1 MDRAAP
7 RPQTTPL
14 LLAVGLAHAG
24 GVVAY
29 LPLVTLL
36 LPMRV
41 EALAHLAK
49 IDLLTAAVLVGGV
62 TASVSNI
69 LFGWL
74 SDLSVARGG
83 GRRPWVVAGLIAL
96 AASYPALVL
105 ARNPVELVAA
115 VALAQ
120 AAINAVLA
128 PLFAIIAEEVPAARK
143 GLAGGLLA
151 LGNPVAAGF
160 SVLLLAASGLSES
173 ARFVLVPLAAAALAL
188 PLLAMRART
197 GDPAP
202 PAAQRRDKRD
212 IVIASL
218 ARLLVQLACA
228 TLGLYLLYY
237 FQTLRPGGRGTAAWV
252 GSVLM
257 LSYLIPLPA
266 ALLAGRWSDR
276 LGRRRPFQ
284 CVAALVGAAGLA
296 GMAGAVNAWQGAA
309 AFCLFSAGTAVFL
322 SLNTTFAMQL
332 LPRPD
337 RRGRDLGLVNLANT
351 LPAMIGTLLVWQL
364 ATPGDFT
371 AVLVAF
377 AALTAAG
384 GLAILA
390 VRESPVPAG

>member
-1 MDRAAP
+1 
-7 RPQTTPL
+7 
-14 LLAVGLAHAG
+14 
-24 GVVAY
+24 
-29 LPLVTLL
+29 
-36 LPMRV
+36 
-41 EALAHLAK
+41 
-49 IDLLTAAVLVGGV
+49 
-62 TASVSNI
+62 
-69 LFGWL
+69 
-74 SDLSVARGG
+74 
-83 GRRPWVVAGLIAL
+83 
-96 AASYPALVL
+96 
-105 ARNPVELVAA
+105 
-115 VALAQ
+115 
-120 AAINAVLA
+120 
-128 PLFAIIAEEVPAARK
+128 
-143 GLAGGLLA
+143 
-151 LGNPVAAGF
+151 
-160 SVLLLAASGLSES
+160 
-173 ARFVLVPLAAAALAL
+173 VLVPLAAAALAL

-296 GMAGAVNAWQGAA
+296 GMAGAANAWQGAA